1 MYCSIV
7 HGICVDPSLHSQPLP
22 ARSNFVPPDGIPNP
36 SSVGSFFHLFVS
48 EQMYRRYTCR
58 STHHRCGIIE
68 RTLHKRSS
76 DDGWEPT
83 SKPVMDT
90 SNVGLQV
97 RHFLMHRGSASLI
110 LERYLNDTWV
120 YNTSSPYCPKDQT
133 RRWCD
138 TYRGGLYDPDQS
150 SNSRKVPD
158 VFAAGAS
165 PSDVDRTE
173 GLHVWDSTWI
183 LDDLGVS
190 NTTLVQYPIGMPG
203 FDYGTQNHPTGSI
216 GLGPNSTLLTA
227 LKDAGTISSRS
238 YGYWWGENGAT
249 SDAQMD
255 GSLVLGGYD
264 AAKIQGSNITTALR
278 TPSLSCMSGM
288 HMTISDI
295 VMRFPNGTRSSII
308 VSSLPLTLPHSASR
322 H

>member
-1 MYCSIV
+1 MCCSIV
-7 HGICVDPSLHSQPLP
+7 HGICVDLNLHSRPL
-22 ARSNFVPPDGIPNP
+22 AAVSNFVPPDGFPNL
-36 SSVGSFFHLFVS
+36 SSVALFLHLFVT
-48 EQMYRRYTCR
+48 EQMYGHYTSC
-58 STHHRCGIIE
+58 STHHRCGTGE
-68 RTLHKRSS
+68 WTLHKRSS
-76 DDGWEPT
+76 NDCWESTP
-83 SKPVMDT
+83 KPVMDT
-90 SNVGLQV
+90 SDVGLQI
-97 RHFLMHRGSASLI
+97 RQFLMHHVSASLS

-120 YNTSSPYCPKDQT
+120 YNTSSPYCPKDQS

-150 SNSRKVPD
+150 SSSRKVPD

-165 PSDVDRTE
+165 PSDVDRTA
-173 GLHVWDSTWI
+173 GLHVWESTWI
-183 LDDLGVS
+183 LDDLGVG
-190 NTTLVQYPIGMPG
+190 NTTLGQYPIGMPG
-203 FDYGTQNHPTGSI
+203 FDYGTQNHPQGAI

-227 LKDAGTISSRS
+227 LKNAGTISSRS

-264 AAKIQGSNITTALR
+264 AAKTQGSNITTALR

-308 VSSLPLTLPHSASR
+308 VSTLSIL
-322 H
+322 